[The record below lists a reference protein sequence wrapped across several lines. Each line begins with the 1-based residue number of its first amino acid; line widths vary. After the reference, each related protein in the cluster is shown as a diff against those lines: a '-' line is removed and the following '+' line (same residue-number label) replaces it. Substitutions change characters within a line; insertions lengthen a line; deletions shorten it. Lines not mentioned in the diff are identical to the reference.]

1 MTKESNVFLDE
12 KGFFETIIEALEEGF
27 SGWYCDFH
35 SEVFNYGVNADIKD
49 LEEYG
54 VFNAIGEIQEYEKA
68 NFGEVLTDLGNA
80 SAVADM
86 LYYIK
91 GHEFLYETLEFN
103 FILDSVAEE
112 LDKEEPLWNKDLW
125 NEVATD
131 KVNKAI
137 VKRLK
142 EEFKNVYC

>member
-1 MTKESNVFLDE
+1 MTKESNVFLNE
-12 KGFFETIIEALEEGF
+12 KGFFETIIETLENGF
-27 SGWYCDFH
+27 TGYYCDLH
-35 SEVFNYGVNADIKD
+35 GDIFNYGVNADITD

-54 VFNAIGEIQEYEKA
+54 VFNALGEIQEYEKD

-86 LYYIK
+86 LYYIIGDK
-91 GHEFLYETLEFN
+91 FLNETLEFN
-103 FILDSVAEE
+103 RVLEE
-112 LDKEEPLWNKDLW
+112 VSEDFFEVIDLW
-125 NEVATD
+125 NEQAEED
-131 KVNKAI
+131 YNKAI

>member
-12 KGFFETIIEALEEGF
+12 KGFFDEIMEVLENGYTGYY
-27 SGWYCDFH
+27 SDLH
-35 SEVFNYGVNADIKD
+35 SEIFNYGVNADIKD

-54 VFNAIGEIQEYEKA
+54 VFNALGEIQEYEKD

-86 LYYIK
+86 LYYIIGDK
-91 GHEFLYETLEFN
+91 FLNETLEFN
-103 FILDSVAEE
+103 RVLEE
-112 LDKEEPLWNKDLW
+112 VSEDFFGNTILW
-125 NEVATD
+125 NEQAEEEY
-131 KVNKAI
+131 NKAI

-142 EEFKNVYC
+142 EEFSNVYC

>member
-12 KGFFETIIEALEEGF
+12 KGFFDEIMEVLENGYT
-27 SGWYCDFH
+27 GYYCDLH
-35 SEVFNYGVNADIKD
+35 GEIFNYGVNADIKD

-54 VFNAIGEIQEYEKA
+54 VFNALGEIQEYEKE

-86 LYYIK
+86 LYYIL
-91 GHEFLYETLEFN
+91 GDNFMNNTLEFN
-103 FILDSVAEE
+103 TILEE
-112 LDKEEPLWNKDLW
+112 VSEDFFGNTDLW
-125 NEVATD
+125 NEAAEEEY
-131 KVNKAI
+131 NRAI

>member
-12 KGFFETIIEALEEGF
+12 KGFFDEIMEVLENGYT
-27 SGWYCDFH
+27 GYYCDLH
-35 SEVFNYGVNADIKD
+35 SEIFNYGVNADIKD

-54 VFNAIGEIQEYEKA
+54 VFNAIGEIQEYEKE
-68 NFGEVLTDLGNA
+68 NFGEILTDLGNA

-86 LYYIK
+86 LYYILGDK
-91 GHEFLYETLEFN
+91 FLNETLEFN

-125 NEVATD
+125 NEVATE
-131 KVNKAI
+131 KVNKVI

-142 EEFKNVYC
+142 EEF

>member
-1 MTKESNVFLDE
+1 MTKENNIFLNE
-12 KGFFETIIEALEEGF
+12 KGLFAAIIETLENGF
-27 SGWYCDFH
+27 DGYYCDLH
-35 SEVFNYGVNADIKD
+35 SEVFNYGVNADVKD

-54 VFNAIGEIQEYEKA
+54 VFNALGEIQEYEKD

-86 LYYIK
+86 LYYIL
-91 GHEFLYETLEFN
+91 GDNFLNESLDFYRVLEEVSEA
-103 FILDSVAEE
+103 LGLEE
-112 LDKEEPLWNKDLW
+112 DLW
-125 NEVATD
+125 NEEATEE
-131 KVNKAI
+131 VNKAI

>member
-12 KGFFETIIEALEEGF
+12 KGFFETIIEVLEDGYT
-27 SGWYCDFH
+27 GYYCDMH
-35 SEVFNYGVNADIKD
+35 SEIFNWGVNADIKE

-54 VFNAIGEIQEYEKA
+54 VFNAIGEIQEYEEEHFCA
-68 NFGEVLTDLGNA
+68 TLTDLGNA

-91 GHEFLYETLEFN
+91 GNEFLFDRLDFN
-103 FILDSVAEE
+103 DVLADVAEGLK
-112 LDKEEPLWNKDLW
+112 LDKDLW
-125 NEVATD
+125 GEEATEE
-131 KVNKAI
+131 VNKAI
-137 VKRLK
+137 IKCLS

>member
-12 KGFFETIIEALEEGF
+12 KGFFETIIETLENGF
-27 SGWYCDFH
+27 TGYYCDLH
-35 SEVFNYGVNADIKD
+35 GDIFNYGVNADITD

-54 VFNAIGEIQEYEKA
+54 VFNALGEIQEYEKD

-86 LYYIK
+86 LYYIIGDK
-91 GHEFLYETLEFN
+91 FLNEALEFN
-103 FILDSVAEE
+103 RVLEE
-112 LDKEEPLWNKDLW
+112 VSEDFFGNTDLW
-125 NEVATD
+125 NEQAEEEY
-131 KVNKAI
+131 NKAI